1 MWSLGELHNI
11 LFVPLRLV
19 SKKKK
24 KANIKTEDFR
34 RVCENVN
41 DKACLWSSVT
51 GPGPAPSGLR
61 RSMGRGYKDASFNLP
76 TMFSYLQLLKT

>member
-24 KANIKTEDFR
+24 RQILRLKTSGG
-34 RVCENVN
+34 CENVN